1 VTETIP
7 QAMSD
12 GGEVVV
18 HRWLPSGGA
27 DGIVLIAHGAS
38 EHAGRYGRLAA
49 DLTDAGWVVYAGDH
63 RGHGRTAG
71 TLERFGIAG
80 PDGWTRIVDDVE
92 ELAEQ
97 AVEAHPGAPLVLLG
111 HSMGSFIIQDV
122 LRRWGA
128 HLSQRGLR
136 AAVLTGTA
144 GSLSAGAEG
153 LRDRVEAAA
162 EAEGR
167 DVPSADFAMLF
178 ADFNDPF
185 VDTAPASGPT
195 GFEWL
200 SRDPDEVQRYVD
212 DPWCGQ
218 PLSNGFVA
226 DMAAALEET
235 WAPGA
240 ERLFPRDV
248 PLLIMAG
255 ALDPVGAD
263 GESVRELARRYRAA
277 GLDVTEVIYDD
288 ARHEV
293 FNETNRAEVHRDL
306 IAWLEGVRGPGARGK
321 DVVS

>member
-1 VTETIP
+1 VSETFP
-7 QAMSD
+7 QRMSD

-18 HRWLPSGGA
+18 HRWSPSGDVG
-27 DGIVLIAHGAS
+27 GVVVIAHGAS
-38 EHAGRYGRLAA
+38 EHAARYDRLAA
-49 DLTDAGWVVYAGDH
+49 DLTEAGWAVYADDH

-80 PDGWTRIVDDVE
+80 PDGWNRIVDDVKE
-92 ELAEQ
+92 VAEQ
-97 AVEAHPGAPLVLLG
+97 AVDAHDGVPLVLLG
-111 HSMGSFIIQDV
+111 HSMGSFIVQDV
-122 LRRWGA
+122 LRRWGG
-128 HLSQRGLR
+128 HLRRRGLR

-144 GSLSAGAEG
+144 GSLSEGAEG

-167 DVPSADFAMLF
+167 DAPSMDFAMLF
-178 ADFNDPF
+178 AGFNDPF
-185 VDTAPASGPT
+185 VDTAPDSGPT

-200 SRDPDEVQRYVD
+200 SRDPEEVRHYVD

-235 WAPGA
+235 WAPGV
-240 ERLFPRDV
+240 ERLLPRDV
-248 PLLIMAG
+248 PLLVLAG

-263 GESVRELARRYRAA
+263 GESVRELTRRYRAA
-277 GLDVTEVIYDD
+277 GLDVTEVIYED

-293 FNETNRAEVHRDL
+293 FNETNRADVHRDL
-306 IAWLEGVRGPGARGK
+306 IAWLEDARGEAARG
-321 DVVS
+321 